1 MISPIGLSYGE
12 NPLTLR
18 LENLTK
24 PFLIIIY
31 KTQ

>member
-1 MISPIGLSYGE
+1 MVSPIGLSYGE

-24 PFLIIIY
+24 PFLIIIF
-31 KTQ
+31 